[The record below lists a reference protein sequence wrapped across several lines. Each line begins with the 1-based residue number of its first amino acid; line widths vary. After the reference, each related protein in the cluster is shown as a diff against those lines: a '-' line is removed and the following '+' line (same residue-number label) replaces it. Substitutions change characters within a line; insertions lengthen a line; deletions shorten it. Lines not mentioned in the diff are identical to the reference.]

1 MSPNPL
7 VFQFANETSFF
18 KVPIFSNK
26 NISLTELHN
35 LLPFSPVPESPD
47 YWHQHKWT
55 WSIRKNDMGIK
66 YSNKQLHTSCAMVQ
80 EQTCLSHPPPQGKV
94 SSWCPP
100 APKHLLWHKMEC
112 SKCTL
117 WACELPPE
125 ATFLNSFYINSS
137 NWWLVESGLKTNFL
151 WHKTE
156 WKNPG
161 SCNSADDALLPS
173 LRKEERKEKGEQCVR
188 HSLNACIRP

>member
-1 MSPNPL
+1 MHVTFLAFRKDILIKVQTCPTVLSPCWADKKHFPFFMPCKTYFSNRPFLRKDINNNRTNHHFLHGECDTRVSPNPL

-35 LLPFSPVPESPD
+35 LLPFSSVPESPD

-66 YSNKQLHTSCAMVQ
+66 YSNKQLHTSCDMVQ

-100 APKHLLWHKMEC
+100 AAKHLLWHKMEC

-117 WACELPPE
+117 WASPRQP
-125 ATFLNSFYINSS
+125 F
-137 NWWLVESGLKTNFL
+137 
-151 WHKTE
+151 
-156 WKNPG
+156 
-161 SCNSADDALLPS
+161 
-173 LRKEERKEKGEQCVR
+173 
-188 HSLNACIRP
+188 